1 MAYDYAP
8 VTTPDEEEEERRRL
22 AVTYPPVSA
31 AQPTAI
37 GSSPGPQEGQPRLKP
52 ALARFGS
59 TADLA
64 TGADQP
70 GAIHPPADYAPA
82 ASPALPASP
91 TLGPRP
97 KPSDYQAPTPA
108 GQGGSQL
115 SVPRSSTPNVND
127 EMESGASRL
136 RMMNMGTLRAQTPGT
151 PYPPLGSTADLEAR
165 AAQPRAY
172 PAPEPSAPAPS
183 RPQWSQYAPAEK
195 HGWGKF
201 GSVMASLNPISNEI
215 VNQRPLENA
224 ERNYK
229 AATSEYDTN
238 IADREKEAQTNE
250 ANARAE
256 ALKHPQLGKTPE
268 EQAFGD
274 LIAKGVNPMDAY
286 SQVKQAGQ
294 DVKPPT
300 AEEDRR
306 QYGTLLN
313 KQRNGTISSS
323 EERQLGE
330 LTSIYPQLAPMGEA
344 AAGQANARIVDSLA
358 QNPSTKKKIA
368 SGQVPDEYRILPTD
382 TREEAKDKEARA
394 QALGSAA
401 QREITINENAGERGI
416 ETVSAQTPDGPVYES
431 KAAAEAAGHK
441 ILNKAN
447 PAEREKA
454 KQAYTQYSRMIDNAQ
469 EAMSTMPAWK
479 EGSKDRDIAMR
490 VSKQFFSHIPVVG
503 VDPSYV
509 DQFLNSDDYRMMS
522 KQGQAHMQNM
532 FQIWSDA
539 INVVK
544 QETGGVPRG
553 QMFLQKEDAILPH
566 PEKTYDMNVK
576 SLNAFVKRMRKDSE
590 EYSRPIEIPPLQG
603 GIAPADAK
611 GYINKNGKRIGYI
624 DAQGKRVEF

>member
-1 MAYDYAP
+1 
-8 VTTPDEEEEERRRL
+8 
-22 AVTYPPVSA
+22 
-31 AQPTAI
+31 
-37 GSSPGPQEGQPRLKP
+37 
-52 ALARFGS
+52 
-59 TADLA
+59 
-64 TGADQP
+64 
-70 GAIHPPADYAPA
+70 
-82 ASPALPASP
+82 
-91 TLGPRP
+91 
-97 KPSDYQAPTPA
+97 
-108 GQGGSQL
+108 
-115 SVPRSSTPNVND
+115 
-127 EMESGASRL
+127 
-136 RMMNMGTLRAQTPGT
+136 
-151 PYPPLGSTADLEAR
+151 
-165 AAQPRAY
+165 
-172 PAPEPSAPAPS
+172 
-183 RPQWSQYAPAEK
+183 
-195 HGWGKF
+195 
-201 GSVMASLNPISNEI
+201 
-215 VNQRPLENA
+215 
-224 ERNYK
+224 
-229 AATSEYDTN
+229 
-238 IADREKEAQTNE
+238 
-250 ANARAE
+250 
-256 ALKHPQLGKTPE
+256 
-268 EQAFGD
+268 
-274 LIAKGVNPMDAY
+274 
-286 SQVKQAGQ
+286 
-294 DVKPPT
+294 
-300 AEEDRR
+300 
-306 QYGTLLN
+306 
-313 KQRNGTISSS
+313 
-323 EERQLGE
+323 
-330 LTSIYPQLAPMGEA
+330 
-344 AAGQANARIVDSLA
+344 
-358 QNPSTKKKIA
+358 
-368 SGQVPDEYRILPTD
+368 LPTD

-553 QMFLQKEDAILPH
+553 QMFLEKEDAILPH
-566 PEKTYDMNVK
+566 PDKTYDMNVK

-590 EYSRPIEIPPLQG
+590 EYSRPIEVPPLQG

-624 DAQGKRVEF
+624 DARGKRVEF

>member
-37 GSSPGPQEGQPRLKP
+37 GFSPDPHEARPPLKP
-52 ALARFGS
+52 APARFGS
-59 TADLA
+59 TGKLEAE
-64 TGADQP
+64 ADQP
-70 GAIHPPADYAPA
+70 GAMHAPAADYAPA
-82 ASPALPASP
+82 ASPALPTSP
-91 TLGPRP
+91 IPGPRP
-97 KPSDYQAPTPA
+97 KPSDYAAPIPA
-108 GQGGSQL
+108 GESGSQL
-115 SVPRSSTPNVND
+115 AAPPSSAPNIND
-127 EMESGASRL
+127 DMESGASKL
-136 RMMNMGTLRAQTPGT
+136 RMMNVGTLRAQAPPDT
-151 PYPPLGSTADLEAR
+151 PYPALGSTADLEAR

-172 PAPEPSAPAPS
+172 PAPEPPAPAPS
-183 RPQWSQYAPAEK
+183 RPQWSQDAPAEK

-201 GSVMASLNPISNEI
+201 GSIMASLNPISDEI
-215 VNQRPLENA
+215 VNERPLRNA

-229 AATSEYDTN
+229 LAEGDCDKQQADKLALQKETSEEGLQGAQT
-238 IADREKEAQTNE
+238 EEAQ
-250 ANARAE
+250 ARADE
-256 ALKHPQLGKTPE
+256 LRHPTPKPKEEEWSIDPNRSGPKGEPIEIEKNSGQTRVATGLPPGVTLNKQNKPDTPE
-268 EQAFGD
+268 QQSIDAET
-274 LIAKGVNPMDAY
+274 AKGVPLPKAIQDYARA
-286 SQVKQAGQ
+286 SQRPQQEPGSYMPLYDDKGRVTGAWDPKSGHI
-294 DVKPPT
+294 VHTPT
-300 AEEDRR
+300 DMP
-306 QYGTLLN
+306 GNT
-313 KQRNGTISSS
+313 
-323 EERQLGE
+323 
-330 LTSIYPQLAPMGEA
+330 
-344 AAGQANARIVDSLA
+344 AAGAGI
-358 QNPSTKKKIA
+358 
-368 SGQVPDEYRILPTD
+368 
-382 TREEAKDKEARA
+382 
-394 QALGSAA
+394 
-401 QREITINENAGERGI
+401 GERGI

-522 KQGQAHMQNM
+522 KQGQANMQNM

-553 QMFLQKEDAILPH
+553 QMFLEKEDAILPH
-566 PEKTYDMNVK
+566 PDKTYDMNVK

-590 EYSRPIEIPPLQG
+590 EYSRPIEVPPLQG
-603 GIAPADAK
+603 GVAPADAK
-611 GYINKNGKRIGYI
+611 GYINKSGKRIGYI

>member
-22 AVTYPPVSA
+22 AVTYPPVSV

-37 GSSPGPQEGQPRLKP
+37 GSSPGPQE
-52 ALARFGS
+52 ALGAR
-59 TADLA
+59 
-64 TGADQP
+64 Q
-70 GAIHPPADYAPA
+70 
-82 ASPALPASP
+82 
-91 TLGPRP
+91 
-97 KPSDYQAPTPA
+97 KPSDYPAPTPA
-108 GQGGSQL
+108 GEAGSQIL
-115 SVPRSSTPNVND
+115 VPSRSTPNIND
-127 EMESGASRL
+127 EMESGASKL
-136 RMMNMGTLRAQTPGT
+136 RMMNMGTLRAQTPPGT
-151 PYPPLGSTADLEAR
+151 PYPPPGSTADLEAR
-165 AAQPRAY
+165 VAQPRAY
-172 PAPEPSAPAPS
+172 PAPEPSVPAPS

-201 GSVMASLNPISNEI
+201 GSIMASFNPIANEI

-229 AATSEYDTN
+229 AATSDYDKGQSDKL
-238 IADREKEAQTNE
+238 AVEKQTSETDLQSAQAENQ
-250 ANARAE
+250 RAE
-256 ALKHPQLGKTPE
+256 AKARTNPPPKEGLTPE
-268 EQAFGD
+268 ETTIHDLMTGENGGPRLNPQTGKPYQYLEAFG
-274 LIAKGVNPMDAY
+274 A
-286 SQVKQAGQ
+286 VKQAAQ
-294 DVKPPT
+294 DVKPDKPQRPDTPEQQFIDAETAKGVPLEKAIADYARASQRPQQEPGSFMPLYDEKGHVSGAWDPKSGRIVHTPT
-300 AEEDRR
+300 DMPGNTAA
-306 QYGTLLN
+306 GA
-313 KQRNGTISSS
+313 G
-323 EERQLGE
+323 
-330 LTSIYPQLAPMGEA
+330 MGE
-344 AAGQANARIVDSLA
+344 
-358 QNPSTKKKIA
+358 
-368 SGQVPDEYRILPTD
+368 
-382 TREEAKDKEARA
+382 RE
-394 QALGSAA
+394 
-401 QREITINENAGERGI
+401 I

-454 KQAYTQYSRMIDNAQ
+454 RQAYTQYSRMIDNAQ

-553 QMFLQKEDAILPH
+553 QMFLEKEDAILPH

-590 EYSRPIEIPPLQG
+590 EYSRPIEVPPLQG

-624 DAQGKRVEF
+624 DVQGKRVEF

>member
-1 MAYDYAP
+1 
-8 VTTPDEEEEERRRL
+8 
-22 AVTYPPVSA
+22 
-31 AQPTAI
+31 
-37 GSSPGPQEGQPRLKP
+37 
-52 ALARFGS
+52 
-59 TADLA
+59 
-64 TGADQP
+64 
-70 GAIHPPADYAPA
+70 
-82 ASPALPASP
+82 
-91 TLGPRP
+91 
-97 KPSDYQAPTPA
+97 
-108 GQGGSQL
+108 
-115 SVPRSSTPNVND
+115 
-127 EMESGASRL
+127 MESGASKL
-136 RMMNMGTLRAQTPGT
+136 RMMNMGTLRAQTPPDT

-172 PAPEPSAPAPS
+172 PALEPSAPAPS
-183 RPQWSQYAPAEK
+183 RPRWTQYAPAEK

-201 GSVMASLNPISNEI
+201 GSIMASLNPISNEI
-215 VNQRPLENA
+215 VNRRPIENA

-229 AATSEYDTN
+229 AATSDYDKEQADKLAVEKQASDTGLQTAQAKEAEARTAEIPAQGELAKAEAEKALRPPIATNAFELWKQQNPNGTFADYQKADQEYKPKEQDVSDYLQAHGLPDTPG
-238 IADREKEAQTNE
+238 DREKARGAIAMRGKQEPGSYMPLYDEKGRVTGAWDPKSGHIVQT
-250 ANARAE
+250 
-256 ALKHPQLGKTPE
+256 
-268 EQAFGD
+268 
-274 LIAKGVNPMDAY
+274 
-286 SQVKQAGQ
+286 
-294 DVKPPT
+294 PT
-300 AEEDRR
+300 DMP
-306 QYGTLLN
+306 GNT
-313 KQRNGTISSS
+313 
-323 EERQLGE
+323 
-330 LTSIYPQLAPMGEA
+330 
-344 AAGQANARIVDSLA
+344 AAGAGI
-358 QNPSTKKKIA
+358 
-368 SGQVPDEYRILPTD
+368 
-382 TREEAKDKEARA
+382 
-394 QALGSAA
+394 
-401 QREITINENAGERGI
+401 GERGI

-479 EGSKDRDIAMR
+479 EGNKDRDIAMR

-590 EYSRPIEIPPLQG
+590 EYSRPIEVPPLQG

>member
-1 MAYDYAP
+1 MGYDYAP

-37 GSSPGPQEGQPRLKP
+37 GFSPGPHEDQLPLKP
-52 ALARFGS
+52 APARFGS
-59 TADLA
+59 TGNLEAEA
-64 TGADQP
+64 AQP
-70 GAIHPPADYAPA
+70 GAMHAPAADYAPA

-91 TLGPRP
+91 ALGPRQ

-108 GQGGSQL
+108 GESGSQL
-115 SVPRSSTPNVND
+115 SAPPSSTPNIND

-136 RMMNMGTLRAQTPGT
+136 RMMNIGTLRAQAPPDT
-151 PYPPLGSTADLEAR
+151 PYPP
-165 AAQPRAY
+165 
-172 PAPEPSAPAPS
+172 APAPS
-183 RPQWSQYAPAEK
+183 RPQWTQYAPAEK

-201 GSVMASLNPISNEI
+201 GSIMASLNPISNEI

-238 IADREKEAQTNE
+238 IADREREAQTNE
-250 ANARAE
+250 ANARAD
-256 ALKHPQLGKTPE
+256 ALKHPQVGKTPE

-274 LIAKGVNPMDAY
+274 LIAKGVDPMDAY

-313 KQRNGTISSS
+313 KQRNGTISPA

-330 LTSIYPQLAPMGEA
+330 LTSIYPNLAPMGEA

-490 VSKQFFSHIPVVG
+490 VSKQFFAHIPVVG

-509 DQFLNSDDYRMMS
+509 VQFLNSDDYRMMS
-522 KQGQAHMQNM
+522 KQGQAHMRNI

-590 EYSRPIEIPPLQG
+590 EYSRPIEVPPLQG